1 MCKFHG
7 QMIDP
12 VRHWVL
18 CSARENCNGRV
29 FWRGGEGGGAGGSRF
44 GAPSRVRI
52 AEKIVEIVTNTKL
65 VVGLKRLRNA
75 FFEFLWE
82 RRVLED

>member
-1 MCKFHG
+1 MGKFHG

-18 CSARENCNGRV
+18 SSTRESCNGRIV
-29 FWRGGEGGGAGGSRF
+29 WRGGEGGGACGSRL

-52 AEKIVEIVTNTKL
+52 AEQIVEIVTDTKL
-65 VVGLKRLRNA
+65 VVGLKRICNA